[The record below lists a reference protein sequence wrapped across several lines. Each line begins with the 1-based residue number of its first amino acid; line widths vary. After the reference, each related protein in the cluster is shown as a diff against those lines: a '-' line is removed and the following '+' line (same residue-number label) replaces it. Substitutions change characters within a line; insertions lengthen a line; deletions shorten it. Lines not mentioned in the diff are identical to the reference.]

1 LRQRLFL
8 LAIAVGLVLRVAS
21 VSWHLHPRGD
31 VQLDVG
37 VARSLQQ
44 GEGFHS
50 GFLRG
55 TALVQGAGP
64 PPPQD
69 LADQHPP
76 LWPVV
81 GAALGLLIGSP
92 FGGLQ
97 LGSLLAGLALVL
109 LVWRQADRLVEGCA
123 GARDGLAAL
132 AATLVA
138 LCFVAIDASG
148 NGSLYAAQA
157 CGVVLI
163 AGALGAARPSALR
176 LGLLLGALW
185 LLNYQALVLLPVPL
199 LALLLA
205 ARPGE
210 RAAALRT
217 GALAIGLAVLVQL
230 PWWWRNAQAF
240 GSPFY
245 TVNGFYPVWKSG
257 VEPTLALE
265 AGQPVAR
272 LPDVSM
278 AGALLRGF
286 PRWGPA
292 NVLYLLTTG
301 LMLWPGMLALA
312 AAGAL
317 PLLGAARRQHDR
329 RLMACLL
336 LLAALVGVA
345 LLWPDMKLRY
355 CVPMTPLVILLGIRV
370 VAAPPTSGERRLA
383 LTVVALWVLLLLG
396 TLGDVT
402 GHAPDA
408 RPERWRL
415 LLLAGAAFLALP
427 LLLRNVKIRRVERP
441 ARLLLATGLAAMPV
455 LAAVALWSWPH
466 TTYNSSVLTPDLF
479 GQVEKDAADAR
490 AAALAE
496 RAHEELV
503 RAGSRC
509 AVGPLELIVHDRP
522 ALVWEPMGG
531 GSQAGD
537 DALAALLDRTGAD
550 HVLVYSGRG
559 WPEGLVA
566 GNTWLGG
573 RLLVVAVWSPEESA
587 QPLAAGW
594 LSRVQR

>member
-1 LRQRLFL
+1 MRQRLLL
-8 LAIAVGLVLRVAS
+8 LAILTGLVLRIAS
-21 VSWHLHPRGD
+21 VAWHEHPRGD

-55 TALVQGAGP
+55 TALVQGDGP

-76 LWPVV
+76 LWPLV
-81 GAALGLLIGSP
+81 GAALGLLVGSP

-97 LGSLLAGLALVL
+97 LGSLLAGLLLVV

-123 GARDGLAAL
+123 GARDGLPAVAA
-132 AATLVA
+132 ALVA
-138 LCFVAIDASG
+138 LCFVTVDASG

-157 CGVVLI
+157 CGVVLLV
-163 AGALGAARPSALR
+163 GALGAARPSALR

-199 LALLLA
+199 LVLLLA
-205 ARPGE
+205 VRPGE
-210 RAAALRT
+210 RRAALAT
-217 GALAIGLAVLVQL
+217 GALAIGLAVLLQA

-240 GSPFY
+240 GDPFFN
-245 TVNGFYPVWKSG
+245 VNGFYPLWKSG
-257 VEPTLALE
+257 VQPTLAIE

-272 LPDVSM
+272 LPDASI
-278 AGALLRGF
+278 AGALLRGV
-286 PRWGPA
+286 RHWGPA

-301 LMLWPGMLALA
+301 LMLWPGLVALV

-317 PLLGAARRQHDR
+317 PLFGAARRQHDR

-336 LLAALVGVA
+336 LLLALAGIA

-355 CVPMTPLVILLGIRV
+355 CVPLTPLVILLGIRL
-370 VAAPPTSGERRLA
+370 VASPPTAAERRLA
-383 LTVVALWVLLLLG
+383 LAVVALWIVVLLAK
-396 TLGDVT
+396 LGDVT
-402 GHAPDA
+402 GKAADA
-408 RPERWRL
+408 RPDRWRL
-415 LLLAGAAFLALP
+415 LLLGGAAFLALP
-427 LLLRNVKIRRVERP
+427 LLLRTVKIRRVERP
-441 ARLLLATGLAAMPV
+441 VRLLLVTGLAAVPV
-455 LAAVALWSWPH
+455 LAAVAFWPWPH
-466 TTYNSSVLTPDLF
+466 TTYNASVITPDLF
-479 GQVEKDAADAR
+479 GQADKEGADAR
-490 AAALAE
+490 AARTAE

-503 RAGSRC
+503 NAGSRC
-509 AVGPLELIVHDRP
+509 VVGPLELIAHEGP
-522 ALVWEPMGG
+522 ALIWLPMGN

-537 DALAALLDRTGAD
+537 DALAALLARHGVD
-550 HVLVYSGRG
+550 HVLVYSGTG
-559 WPEGLVA
+559 WPEGLVS

-573 RLLVVAVWSPEESA
+573 RLLVVAVWSPEQTG

-594 LSRVQR
+594 LSLVQR